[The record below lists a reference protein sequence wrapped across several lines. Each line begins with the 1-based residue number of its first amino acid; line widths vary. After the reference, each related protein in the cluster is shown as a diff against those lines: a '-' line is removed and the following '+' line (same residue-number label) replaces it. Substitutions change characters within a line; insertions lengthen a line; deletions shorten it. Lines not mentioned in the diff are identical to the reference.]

1 MDDKAANKQKLER
14 QKLVRYIPLIWKLP
28 FDDRDSIK
36 IGELEDYHIF

>member
-1 MDDKAANKQKLER
+1 MDDKAAKQKLER
-14 QKLVRYIPLIWKLP
+14 QILVRYIPLIWMQP